1 MRTDRIA
8 KLLKEWEPAIA
19 KAFLE
24 AVKQV
29 RSEVRFADLVKA
41 LKAGDVEGAIRL
53 VGLDPVQFRIL
64 DRIIEQAFEAG
75 GQDAALS
82 MRVVRGPLGLRIV
95 PRFDHRAPGGQA
107 WLRTHTTD
115 LIRQITDDQRVL
127 IRQHLAPLRSAGDP
141 MITGDTPQKLALDLV
156 GRVNRA
162 TGAREGGVLGL
173 TSQQAE
179 WARNY
184 AREIAGVPDA
194 AALTRKLRDRRYDAA
209 VRRAIRDGKPIP
221 ADVQERMVA
230 AYRNRALRLRA
241 NTIAQNEASTVL
253 HQSAIE
259 AWDQAIARG
268 VVDESRVRRFWIT
281 AGDDHV
287 RPMHQAVPKMNAEGV
302 GLHAPFQTPKGPAMH
317 PGWEFDKGCRCRER
331 IRLVERRP

>member
-8 KLLKEWEPAIA
+8 KLLKAWEPAIA

-41 LKAGDVEGAIRL
+41 IKAGDVEGAIRL
-53 VGLDPVQFRIL
+53 VGLDPLQFSIL

-162 TGAREGGVLGL
+162 TGAREGGILGL

-194 AALTRKLRDRRYDAA
+194 AALTRKLRDRRYDATI
-209 VRRAIRDGKPIP
+209 RRARRTGEPIP
-221 ADVQERMVA
+221 QETQERMVA
-230 AYRNRALRLRA
+230 AYRNRALRRRA
-241 NTIAQNEASTVL
+241 ETIALNEAHEAT
-253 HQSAIE
+253 HTGAIE
-259 AWDQAIARG
+259 AWEQAIAKG
-268 VVDESRVRRFWIT
+268 VVEPSRVRRFWIT
-281 AGDDHV
+281 AGDDLV
-287 RPMHQAVPKMNAEGV
+287 RPTHAAVPGMNKDGV
-302 GLHAPFQTPKGPAMH
+302 GLREPYQTPLGPAMH
-317 PGWEFDKGCRCRER
+317 PGWRFEKGCRCRER
-331 IRLVERRP
+331 IRLVEPRR

>member
-162 TGAREGGVLGL
+162 TGAREGGVLGFRCCK
-173 TSQQAE
+173 QAE
-179 WARNY
+179 ESANPEHR
-184 AREIAGVPDA
+184 GF
-194 AALTRKLRDRRYDAA
+194 
-209 VRRAIRDGKPIP
+209 GK
-221 ADVQERMVA
+221 
-230 AYRNRALRLRA
+230 
-241 NTIAQNEASTVL
+241 
-253 HQSAIE
+253 
-259 AWDQAIARG
+259 
-268 VVDESRVRRFWIT
+268 
-281 AGDDHV
+281 
-287 RPMHQAVPKMNAEGV
+287 
-302 GLHAPFQTPKGPAMH
+302 
-317 PGWEFDKGCRCRER
+317 
-331 IRLVERRP
+331 